1 MEIKAQSLIE
11 LMVKS
16 KANVDIA
23 GKTHTGMTTLL
34 RCLCAS
40 EPKDEKIICLEDS
53 HDLSIE
59 QGESQTR

>member
-1 MEIKAQSLIE
+1 MQNLIE
-11 LMVKS
+11 ILVKG

-40 EPKDEKIICLEDS
+40 EPKGRENNLLRGFSRFE
-53 HDLSIE
+53 H
-59 QGESQTR
+59 